1 MLTISPFLVINDNTN
16 INNERARKIKQDK
29 HKQTRKQDQRAQ
41 RLKRNPWICL
51 KERHT
56 QATNVHIHELTP
68 NVIQRIKVLK
78 TTSSLSS
85 STLPLTLYPPPNTS
99 PPLATKHQKGRRS
112 NPEL

>member
-1 MLTISPFLVINDNTN
+1 MLTISPFLVIDDNTN

-41 RLKRNPWICL
+41 RLKRNPQICL

-68 NVIQRIKVLK
+68 NVIQRIKVLI
-78 TTSSLSS
+78 TT
-85 STLPLTLYPPPNTS
+85 TPLYLYPPPNTC
-99 PPLATKHQKGRRS
+99 PPLPSK
-112 NPEL
+112 